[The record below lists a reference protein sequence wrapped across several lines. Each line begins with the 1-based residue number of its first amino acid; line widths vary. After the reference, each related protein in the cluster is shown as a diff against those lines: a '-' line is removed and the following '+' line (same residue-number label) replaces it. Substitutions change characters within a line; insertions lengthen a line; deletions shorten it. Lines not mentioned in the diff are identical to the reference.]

1 MTTPLFRKIDCLSIP
16 VPDLDAAVAFYSAK
30 LGHEVIWRTRTAVGL
45 RLPGS
50 NAELVLHSD
59 NRPMETDLAVDSVP
73 EALARFI
80 SAGGRVLTGPFEILI
95 GLCAVVSDPWNNVL
109 VMLDASKG
117 PLQVDENKR
126 VIERPVA

>member
-1 MTTPLFRKIDCLSIP
+1 M
-16 VPDLDAAVAFYSAK
+16 AFYSAK

>member
-1 MTTPLFRKIDCLSIP
+1 MTTPLFRKIDCLSIS
-16 VPDLDAAVAFYSAK
+16 VPDLDATVGFYSAK
-30 LGHEVIWRTRTAVGL
+30 LGHELIWRTRTAVGL

-80 SAGGRVLTGPFEILI
+80 SAGGRVLTGPFEIQI

-126 VIERPVA
+126 VIERPAA

>member
-16 VPDLDAAVAFYSAK
+16 VPDLDAAVEFYSGN
-30 LGHEVIWRTRTAVGL
+30 LGHELIWRARTAAGL

-50 NAELVLHSD
+50 DAELVLHSD

-73 EALARFI
+73 DALARFTR
-80 SAGGRVLTGPFEILI
+80 AGGKVLTGPFDIQI
-95 GLCAVVSDPWNNVL
+95 GLCAVVADPWNNVL

-117 PLQVDENKR
+117 PLRVDENKR
-126 VIERPVA
+126 VIERPAT

>member
-16 VPDLDAAVAFYSAK
+16 VPDLDAAVEFYSGN
-30 LGHEVIWRTRTAVGL
+30 LGHELIWRTRTAAGL

-50 NAELVLHSD
+50 DAELVLHSD

-73 EALARFI
+73 DALARFTR
-80 SAGGRVLTGPFEILI
+80 AGGKVLTGPFDIQI
-95 GLCAVVSDPWNNVL
+95 GLCAVVADPWNNVL

-117 PLQVDENKR
+117 PLRVDENKR
-126 VIERPVA
+126 VIERPAT

>member
-16 VPDLDAAVAFYSAK
+16 APDLDAAVEFYSGN
-30 LGHEVIWRTRTAVGL
+30 LGHELIWRTRTAAGL

-50 NAELVLHSD
+50 DAELVLHSD

-73 EALARFI
+73 DALARFTR
-80 SAGGRVLTGPFEILI
+80 AGGKVLTGPFDIQI
-95 GLCAVVSDPWNNVL
+95 GLCAVVADPWNNVL

-117 PLQVDENKR
+117 PLRVDENKR
-126 VIERPVA
+126 VIERPAT